1 MLAVG
6 LLASGQVSA
15 QEAAQLARSGDM
27 SAISTSLAKRKV
39 DWLAASEQCKVF
51 VEERTIEA
59 ASCATS
65 DVSEPDGALQARAF
79 MRAVGRATRELGVA
93 IEGRERIRGS
103 ALLTEIEERAVCLLY
118 TSDAADDMQCVDLG
132 GRRII
137 KKALCDFFRLQET

>member
-39 DWLAASEQCKVF
+39 DWLAASEQSKVF

-103 ALLTEIEERAVCLLY
+103 ALLTEIEERAVARLP
-118 TSDAADDMQCVDLG
+118 AMAIKEQVGFRHDDVSVACVLVAG
-132 GRRII
+132 ERR
-137 KKALCDFFRLQET
+137 